1 VLHWAPF
8 YDAAAF
14 VLTLGQEK
22 RIRRDTIR
30 LAAIEAGQSVLDVG
44 CGTGSLTL
52 LAKEAAGQGLVAGI
66 DPSVEM
72 IETARKKAAR
82 KKADIDFRAAV
93 IEDLP
98 FPDASFDVVLSSL
111 MLHHLPDSV
120 KDAGLA
126 EVMRVLKPGGLFL
139 AVDLGASGH
148 SLMGHVSAFMK
159 KHPTDLSTEVPAL
172 KNAGFEDV
180 ETGTMPF
187 RLLGYARGRKP
198 GTGTAG

>member
-1 VLHWAPF
+1 
-8 YDAAAF
+8 
-14 VLTLGQEK
+14 
-22 RIRRDTIR
+22 
-30 LAAIEAGQSVLDVG
+30 
-44 CGTGSLTL
+44 
-52 LAKEAAGQGLVAGI
+52 
-66 DPSVEM
+66 
-72 IETARKKAAR
+72 
-82 KKADIDFRAAV
+82 
-93 IEDLP
+93 
-98 FPDASFDVVLSSL
+98 
-111 MLHHLPDSV
+111 
-120 KDAGLA
+120 
-126 EVMRVLKPGGLFL
+126 MRVLKPGGLFL